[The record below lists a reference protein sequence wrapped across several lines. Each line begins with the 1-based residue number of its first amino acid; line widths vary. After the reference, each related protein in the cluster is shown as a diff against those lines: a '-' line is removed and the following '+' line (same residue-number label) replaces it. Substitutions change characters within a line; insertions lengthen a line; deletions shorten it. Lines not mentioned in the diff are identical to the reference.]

1 MSTIR
6 PTAALGVAFLAI
18 NACRDRAP
26 TGAAIPPDAPPA
38 AAAPAAP
45 APAPA
50 ARPDRLAL
58 LFARALASPVFRAYV
73 KAQLDA
79 SPFPEHKIELQRFL
93 PAASG
98 RALRYLAE
106 GSGTTVADVG
116 AELDRAIPLEVYLP
130 VPAHRAAWSGDDHVL
145 VATALKDHD
154 TPVAFDPSGRRFLLS
169 ADAPPSTPVIAVVPV
184 ETDFTTPPARLQ
196 CIDLDCSG
204 GGGSGG
210 TGGGG
215 GSVTPPA
222 GLYMR
227 KAHVAGDFEGWLK
240 GSPEYE
246 VHVLGQ
252 LGQSD
257 SLKDYACAGEHAV
270 DGFRIYDQN
279 DADWTGDVLL
289 FTQPEIDAYKTQH
302 PGQGVRVFMVEDDDT
317 PCVIKADNTSL
328 NRLLS
333 TVDDAYKLYTAGKDQ
348 KTTVGKVWLFAQ
360 LVRKIWT
367 YAAGLIKTNDDLV
380 GNAIDANVVGDL
392 THVGYNWIL
401 KGDQNATTGWVDL
414 EMR

>member
-1 MSTIR
+1 MSTLR
-6 PTAALGVAFLAI
+6 VPVALAMTGVAFLAV

-26 TGAAIPPDAPPA
+26 TGAALPAAAPPPA
-38 AAAPAAP
+38 AAAAV
-45 APAPA
+45 
-50 ARPDRLAL
+50 RPDRLAQ
-58 LFARALASPVFRAYV
+58 LFARALASPAFRAYV

-106 GSGTTVADVG
+106 GSNTTAADVS

-130 VPAHRAAWSGDDHVL
+130 VPAQRAAWSGDANLL

-154 TPVAFDPSGRRFLLS
+154 TPVAFDPAGHRYTLS
-169 ADAPPSTPVIAVVPV
+169 ADAPPATPVIAIVPV
-184 ETDFTTPPARLQ
+184 ETDFSASPAALQ
-196 CIDLDCSG
+196 CVDLDCG
-204 GGGSGG
+204 GGGGGG

-215 GSVTPPA
+215 TVPPPA

-227 KAHVAGDFEGWLK
+227 KSHVVGDFEGWLK

-246 VHVLGQ
+246 VHILGQ
-252 LGQSD
+252 LGQTD
-257 SLKDYACAGEHAV
+257 SLKDYECAGEHQTAQ
-270 DGFRIYDQN
+270 RYYDQN
-279 DADWTGDVLL
+279 DADWSGDVLL
-289 FTQPEIDAYKTQH
+289 YTQQEIDTYKLQH
-302 PGQGVRVFMVEDDDT
+302 PGQGVRVFVIEDDDT

-328 NRLLS
+328 NRLFT
-333 TVDDAYKLYTAGKDQ
+333 TVDEAYKLYTAGKDQ
-348 KTTVGKVWLFAQ
+348 KTTFGKVWWAAQ
-360 LVRKIWT
+360 LIRKIWT

-380 GNAIDANVVGDL
+380 GNAIDATVVGDL
-392 THVGYNWIL
+392 SHAGYNWIL
-401 KGDQNATTGWVDL
+401 KGDQNATTGWIDL

>member
-1 MSTIR
+1 MSTLRI
-6 PTAALGVAFLAI
+6 PVALALTGVAFLAL

-26 TGAAIPPDAPPA
+26 TGAALPADAPPPAAAPPA
-38 AAAPAAP
+38 AAAV
-45 APAPA
+45 
-50 ARPDRLAL
+50 RPDRLAQ
-58 LFARALASPVFRAYV
+58 LFARALASPAFRAYV

-106 GSGTTVADVG
+106 GSNTTAADVS

-130 VPAHRAAWSGDDHVL
+130 VPAQRAAWSGDANVL
-145 VATALKDHD
+145 VATALQDHD
-154 TPVAFDPSGRRFLLS
+154 TPVAFDPAGHRYTLS
-169 ADAPPSTPVIAVVPV
+169 ADAPPATPVIAIVPV
-184 ETDFTTPPARLQ
+184 ETDFATPPARLQ
-196 CIDLDCSG
+196 CIDPDC
-204 GGGSGG
+204 GG

-215 GSVTPPA
+215 GGGGTVTTPP

-227 KAHVAGDFEGWLK
+227 RSHIVGDFEGWLK

-246 VHVLGQ
+246 VHILGQ
-252 LGQSD
+252 QGQSD
-257 SLKDYACAGEHAV
+257 SLKDYACAAEHQTAPRY
-270 DGFRIYDQN
+270 FDQN
-279 DADWTGDVLL
+279 DADWSGDVLL
-289 FTQPEIDAYKTQH
+289 YTQTEIDAYKAQH
-302 PGQGVRVFMVEDDDT
+302 PGQGVRVFVVEDDDT

-333 TVDDAYKLYTAGKDQ
+333 TVDDTYKLYTAGKDQ
-348 KTTVGKVWLFAQ
+348 KTTIGRVWLFAQ
-360 LVRKIWT
+360 LARKIWT
-367 YAAGLIKTNDDLV
+367 LAAGLIKTNDDLV
-380 GNAIDANVVGDL
+380 GNAIDATIVGDL
-392 THVGYNWIL
+392 SHAGYNWIL

>member
-1 MSTIR
+1 MSTLR
-6 PTAALGVAFLAI
+6 TSVSLGAALLAL

-26 TGAAIPPDAPPA
+26 TGSGVPPDAPPP
-38 AAAPAAP
+38 AAAPG
-45 APAPA
+45 
-50 ARPDRLAL
+50 ARPDRLAQ
-58 LFARALASPVFRAYV
+58 LFARALASPAFRAYV
-73 KAQLDA
+73 NAQLDA

-106 GSGTTVADVG
+106 GSGTTADDVR

-130 VPAHRAAWSGDDHVL
+130 VPAQRAAWPGDANVL
-145 VATALKDHD
+145 VATALTDRD
-154 TPVAFDPSGRRFLLS
+154 APVAFDPSGRRYLLS
-169 ADAPPSTPVIAVVPV
+169 ADAPPTTPVIAIVPV
-184 ETDFTTPPARLQ
+184 ETDFSAPPARIQ
-196 CIDLDCSG
+196 CIDPDCGSG
-204 GGGSGG
+204 GGG

-215 GSVTPPA
+215 GSVTPPP

-227 KAHVAGDFEGWLK
+227 QSHIVGDFEGWLK

-246 VHVLGQ
+246 VHILGQ

-257 SLKDYACAGEHAV
+257 SLKDYACAGEHASSV
-270 DGFRIYDQN
+270 FRYYDQN
-279 DADWTGDVLL
+279 DADWAGDVLL
-289 FTQPEIDAYKTQH
+289 YTQPEIDAYKAQH
-302 PGQGVRVFMVEDDDT
+302 PGQGVRVFVIEDDDT

-328 NRLLS
+328 NRLFS
-333 TVDDAYKLYTAGKDQ
+333 TVDETYKLYTAGKDQ
-348 KTTVGKVWLFAQ
+348 KTTFGRIWWAAQ

-392 THVGYNWIL
+392 THPGYNWIL
-401 KGDQNATTGWVDL
+401 KGDKNTTTGWVDL

>member
-1 MSTIR
+1 MSTLRTSIALG
-6 PTAALGVAFLAI
+6 AALLAV
-18 NACRDRAP
+18 NACRDPAP
-26 TGAAIPPDAPPA
+26 TGAAFPPDAPPP
-38 AAAPAAP
+38 AAAPGVAAV
-45 APAPA
+45 
-50 ARPDRLAL
+50 RPDRLAQ
-58 LFARALASPVFRAYV
+58 LFARALASPAFRAYV

-106 GSGTTVADVG
+106 GSNTSPDDVR

-130 VPAHRAAWSGDDHVL
+130 VPAQRAAWPGDANVL
-145 VATALKDHD
+145 VATALKDKD
-154 TPVAFDPSGRRFLLS
+154 TPVAFDPSGRRYLLS
-169 ADAPPSTPVIAVVPV
+169 ADAPPSTPVIAIVPV
-184 ETDFTTPPARLQ
+184 ETDFSVPPARIQ
-196 CIDLDCSG
+196 CIDLDCGSG
-204 GGGSGG
+204 GGG

-227 KAHVAGDFEGWLK
+227 QSHIVGDFEGWLK

-246 VHVLGQ
+246 VHILGQ
-252 LGQSD
+252 QGQSD
-257 SLKDYACAGEHAV
+257 SLKDYACAGEHAS
-270 DGFRIYDQN
+270 DALRNYDQN
-279 DADWTGDVLL
+279 DADWAGDVLL
-289 FTQPEIDAYKTQH
+289 YTQPEIDAYKVQH
-302 PGQGVRVFMVEDDDT
+302 PGQGVRVFVIEDD
-317 PCVIKADNTSL
+317 TSL
-328 NRLLS
+328 NRLFS

-348 KTTVGKVWLFAQ
+348 KTTFGKVWWAAQ

-380 GNAIDANVVGDL
+380 GNAIEANVVGDL
-392 THVGYNWIL
+392 THAGYNWIL
-401 KGDQNATTGWVDL
+401 KGDKNTTTGWVDL